1 MPINYLKLKIGK
13 VWKILWG
20 MDHGRLIQGFTN
32 IEKVTLSVGTQLD
45 RFGHEG
51 GRFLAP
57 LGASFESR
65 ALPISS
71 NVPSD
76 LKFYKVIKPLQ
87 VDAGP
92 AIPWFN
98 QKGMGTQY
106 FTGEKNIAQLIDE
119 GYLKRITCK

>member
-1 MPINYLKLKIGK
+1 MATSWNDFQKRSKGLFNKNKKASDAYKLFKAK
-13 VWKILWG
+13 DWKGLEDFMGNGSWPPN
-20 MDHGRLIQGFTN
+20 QGFTN

-45 RFGHEG
+45 RFGPEG

-98 QKGMGTQY
+98 QKGM
-106 FTGEKNIAQLIDE
+106 
-119 GYLKRITCK
+119 